1 MAQQKMLSYQRMAA
15 HSFLPAWLENAKS
28 VQVHKI
34 NLAFYGQ
41 I

>member
-1 MAQQKMLSYQRMAA
+1 MAA
-15 HSFLPAWLENAKS
+15 DSFLSAWLENAKPVPS
-28 VQVHKI
+28 YKI